1 MRAFLRILI
10 SFIRPYKGFV
20 MLNILFNLL
29 GVVFSLFSLV
39 LIGPFLSVLF
49 GMQGPAKELM
59 PWELSKEAIV
69 NNFNYHIGA
78 IMEQHGPQTALLFIS
93 GLVVLM
99 FLLKTGNIYLAN
111 FFMAPIRNG
120 VVRDL
125 RNRIYQKMLVLPIGF
140 YNQERKGDI
149 LARITQDVQEVEWS
163 VMASLEKLFRD
174 PINMMIFF
182 TGMMIMSPALTAF
195 VLILLPVS
203 ALIIGNIGKNLRK
216 QSQRSQK
223 QMGVIMS
230 MVEETLSG
238 LRIIKSFNAESFAEK
253 RFHNENNLFTR
264 IMNRITRRRDLASP
278 LSEFLGAL
286 VVVGLIAYGGNLVLL
301 GKGPLSPASFIA
313 YIAIFTQILTPAK
326 SFSTAYYHL
335 NKGLASFDRIN
346 ELLNQDARI
355 FEVPEAI
362 SINEF
367 KNQIDYDRVSFDY
380 GQGEVLKDI
389 SITLRKGKTIAL
401 VGASGSGKS
410 TFIDLLLRFHD
421 TTNGS
426 IHIDGNDI
434 RLLKIIDMRNLFAYV
449 PQESLLFND
458 SFTNNIAFGEENPD
472 PDRIRDA
479 ARASDSLDFIHQN
492 GMGFETHIGDRGGR
506 LSGGQRQRIGIAR
519 AVYSNRPV
527 LILDEATSALDNETE
542 ERVFTALAGYYKNR
556 TILIVAHRLSTIRR
570 ADEIIVFR
578 DGRILDQGC
587 HEDLMSRCSDYQR
600 LYQKEEQ

>member
-1 MRAFLRILI
+1 MRVFLRILL
-10 SFIRPYKGFV
+10 SFIRPYKGYV

-39 LIGPFLSVLF
+39 LIAPFLSVLF
-49 GMQGPAKELM
+49 GMQGPAKELV
-59 PWELSKEAIV
+59 PWELGKEAIV

-93 GLVVLM
+93 GLVVIM

-111 FFMAPIRNG
+111 YFMAPIRNG

-125 RNRIYQKMLVLPIGF
+125 RNRIYRKILVLPIGF

-253 RFHNENNLFTR
+253 RFHNENQLFTR

-355 FEVPEAI
+355 HEAPEAMPI
-362 SINEF
+362 GDFN
-367 KNQIDYDRVSFDY
+367 NQIDYERVSFNY
-380 GQGEVLKDI
+380 GQGEVLKEVLL
-389 SITLRKGKTIAL
+389 TL
-401 VGASGSGKS
+401 
-410 TFIDLLLRFHD
+410 
-421 TTNGS
+421 
-426 IHIDGNDI
+426 
-434 RLLKIIDMRNLFAYV
+434 
-449 PQESLLFND
+449 
-458 SFTNNIAFGEENPD
+458 
-472 PDRIRDA
+472 
-479 ARASDSLDFIHQN
+479 
-492 GMGFETHIGDRGGR
+492 
-506 LSGGQRQRIGIAR
+506 
-519 AVYSNRPV
+519 
-527 LILDEATSALDNETE
+527 
-542 ERVFTALAGYYKNR
+542 
-556 TILIVAHRLSTIRR
+556 
-570 ADEIIVFR
+570 
-578 DGRILDQGC
+578 
-587 HEDLMSRCSDYQR
+587 
-600 LYQKEEQ
+600 